1 MQTICL
7 LSGCDPCNKS
17 VLYFVI
23 VILATWQC
31 QHILCIHYWV
41 ELSLMLSSL
50 LYFVIVI
57 YFAIFS
63 YIFAT
68 FSYIFLYFCYCM
80 WWARTENKQLH
91 LAHLRVYMM
100 RGAAKCRNCREVGG
114 KCKDGE
120 DVTGLENPGVLRAGL
135 VLARRYPGEKTICS
149 FSGQADFLFPMPE
162 SIGQAEVVSW
172 TGKTPQSFGA
182 APRPASFVLRCIGH
196 NKQLVGWFD
205 AYNQMTHGDSR
216 WPQSDGPI

>member
-1 MQTICL
+1 ML
-7 LSGCDPCNKS
+7 L
-17 VLYFVI
+17 LYFVI

-63 YIFAT
+63 YIFAI

-91 LAHLRVYMM
+91 LAHLRVYMVIWSFVFLYE
-100 RGAAKCRNCREVGG
+100 RFNSDCQISNNPLSTALIRAKCLNKFQRVLSVSLTSFRRNCNLT
-114 KCKDGE
+114 KDF
-120 DVTGLENPGVLRAGL
+120 TF
-135 VLARRYPGEKTICS
+135 IS
-149 FSGQADFLFPMPE
+149 SQH
-162 SIGQAEVVSW
+162 VS
-172 TGKTPQSFGA
+172 TS
-182 APRPASFVLRCIGH
+182 
-196 NKQLVGWFD
+196 WF
-205 AYNQMTHGDSR
+205 
-216 WPQSDGPI
+216 W